1 MSSKSLRKYAP
12 FGQNMPLG
20 RFANYFMKAASLPF
34 RLLRATRPVKIIAIY
49 FVWMFFTASFLQA
62 QNASF
67 TQVGPVKFPQDPS
80 IQTTGMGRVCQIVFH
95 PTDSNIIFAV
105 SSSGGLWRSIN
116 KGATWRSL
124 TDGLPYTRCACLL
137 INPKNPNT
145 MYLGTGD
152 PNYYY
157 ASLGVWKTY
166 DGGKTWNPIGKSLSS
181 YLISKMV
188 MSPYDTG
195 VIIAA
200 TSNGIYKSING
211 GSSWKLKSSVDYF
224 RELLMKPNSNN
235 TLYAG
240 SFNSFY
246 YSNDLGESW
255 TGKVLK
261 SKDTMSGIALAV
273 TPADSNVVYA
283 AGWRQNGNPT
293 FFGGMFK
300 STNSGKTFTKII
312 DTPNVLGYSWN
323 GTSNDG
329 QGAYNLAIAVD
340 PNNAS
345 TVYISAINIWKSIN
359 SGKNWTLKS
368 YWVNGVHAD
377 KHGMEFSPFN
387 SNELYVNHDG
397 GVDRST
403 DAGNTWTTI
412 SDGLSASEFYTL
424 GQSLTRREICVGGL
438 QDNGVDLIRNNIT
451 YTVQGGDGTDDYVFD
466 TKDTSYYYEER
477 YSDRHNAN
485 TYAVDYIGSVGIME
499 LSKTDTNVAYCG
511 TYHLE
516 RSKNFRAAAASVTWT
531 SISDSVPAILNS
543 ISTSRFSSNL
553 LYYSDYYWRLFRS
566 DNILA
571 VKPKYTT
578 LTPPDNSTYV
588 TQVLASPFNVNH
600 VYVSQNTAIYISR
613 NKGKTWV
620 NISKGLPGSYIIKF
634 LADQYDTD
642 TGLYAATYNGIY
654 YTNSKLKKWIFFS
667 TAMPSI
673 ASITDLEMYN
683 DSTPKSCIRVA
694 TFGRGIWQSSLYRD
708 LNKLPQS
715 NFTVN
720 SSSSSPCPNTYILN
734 DLSEG
739 AISSRQ
745 WIISPASGFRYIN
758 ASDSASRNPEILF
771 TKPGIYYISLKVGN
785 LAGTSLK
792 TINVNITNST
802 IAASC
807 LPYTKI
813 PCCYYIGIARFEL
826 NTIDNSSWYSTDNY
840 INVEDYTC
848 SQSTV
853 LRAGNKYTV
862 YVTNGIYND
871 ENVKM
876 YIDYNNNGS
885 FTDAGEMVG
894 KISPGKGRR
903 SFTFTVPAHPKIVD
917 TFLRL
922 RVMSDFYNLKG
933 PCDTLGY
940 GEAEEYSV
948 MIDSGNPTVK
958 VIVPAQSSSSYT
970 ANFKLSEPVIGFDSS
985 DVTVTNAIMSNFHQ
999 IDDLNYAATIHPSIN
1014 RKSIQVSV
1022 NANAFSGFFGGT
1034 NLAATDSTYFFLGFK
1049 NYDLNVKPIAK
1060 ALSQGNFGDHYL
1072 FTLPYGSRKDSLIPN
1087 FTLSDTSMA
1096 VVNHQPQT
1104 SNVSVGNFTNPI
1116 VYKIIAKDTT
1126 LFMMDTVGVIIN
1138 MDTACTMIQYA
1149 IKSPAATGKIS
1160 GDSITVLLPVGTN
1173 ITSLIADYKTANT
1186 AKVSVNGNK
1195 QSSDTSANNFS
1206 TPVTYLVTAQDTNY
1220 HKKYEVSISLVTS
1233 TGNILKSGEEL
1244 INIYPQPVNED
1255 LFIDFNLTNG
1265 KKVLSLSDI
1274 YGQQIAYI
1282 ETSSN
1287 KTFVMKMN
1295 TYPKGIYFL
1304 KIESTLGS
1312 IVKKIVKQ

>member
-1 MSSKSLRKYAP
+1 MKSKSH
-12 FGQNMPLG
+12 FSVTS
-20 RFANYFMKAASLPF
+20 FTCIT
-34 RLLRATRPVKIIAIY
+34 RARTLFIVMA
-49 FVWMFFTASFLQA
+49 FLFSNQFLHA

-67 TQVGPVKFPQDPS
+67 SQVGPVKFPQDPS
-80 IQTTGMGRVCQIVFH
+80 VQTTGMGRVCQVVFH
-95 PTDSNIIFAV
+95 PTDSNIIFAI

-124 TDGLPYTRCACLL
+124 TDDLPYTRCACLL
-137 INPKNPNT
+137 INPKNPKT
-145 MYLGTGD
+145 MCLGTGD

-157 ASLGVWKTY
+157 ASLGVWKTT
-166 DGGKTWNPIGKSLSS
+166 DGGKTWNPIGKSISS

-188 MSPYDTG
+188 MSPYDTS

-200 TSNGIYKSING
+200 TSNGIYKSTNA
-211 GSSWKLKSSVDYF
+211 GSSWKLKSTSDYF
-224 RELLMKPNSNN
+224 RELLIKPNSNN

-240 SFNSFY
+240 SFNNFY
-246 YSNDLGESW
+246 YSTDLGESW

-261 SKDTMSGIALAV
+261 AKDTMSGIALAV

-283 AGWRQNGNPT
+283 AGWRRSGNPT

-329 QGAYNLAIAVD
+329 QGAYNLAICAD

-397 GVDRST
+397 GVDRSK
-403 DAGNTWTTI
+403 DGGNTWTTI

-424 GQSLTRREICVGGL
+424 GQSVTRRDICIGGL
-438 QDNGVDLIRNNIT
+438 QDNGVDLIRNKIT

-466 TKDTSYYYEER
+466 RKDTSYYYEER

-499 LSKTDTNVAYCG
+499 MSKTDTNVAYCG
-511 TYHLE
+511 SFHLE
-516 RSKNFRAAAASVTWT
+516 RSKNFRAAAASVAWT
-531 SISDSVPAILNS
+531 SISDSVPNILNS

-571 VKPKYTT
+571 TKPKYTT
-578 LTPPDNSTYV
+578 LYPPDNTTYV

-600 VYVSQNTAIYISR
+600 VYLTQNTAFYVSR
-613 NKGKTWV
+613 DKGKSWV
-620 NISKGLPGSYIIKF
+620 NMSTGLPGAYIRKF
-634 LADQYDTD
+634 VADQYDTD

-667 TAMPSI
+667 GSMPSV
-673 ASITDLEMYN
+673 ASISDLEMYN
-683 DSTPKSCIRVA
+683 DSTPNSCIRVS

-708 LNKLPQS
+708 LHRMPKAD
-715 NFTVN
+715 FTMN
-720 SSSSSPCPNTYILN
+720 STSSDPCPNAYILN

-739 AISSRQ
+739 AITSRQ
-745 WIISPASGFRYIN
+745 WIISPSSGYRYIN
-758 ASDSASRNPEILF
+758 GSDSSSRNPEILF
-771 TKPGIYYISLKVGN
+771 LEPGVYYISLKVGN
-785 LAGTSLK
+785 PAGADVKTQTLHISTSTLAAT
-792 TINVNITNST
+792 
-802 IAASC
+802 C

-862 YVTNGIYND
+862 YVTNGTYND

-885 FTDAGEMVG
+885 FTDAGELVG
-894 KISPGKGRR
+894 KISPGRGRR
-903 SFTFTVPAHPKIVD
+903 SFTFTVPSNPKIVD

-922 RVMSDFYNLKG
+922 RVMSDFYTLKG

-940 GEAEEYSV
+940 GEAEDYSV
-948 MIDSGNPTVK
+948 MIDSGRPIVK
-958 VIVPAQSSSSYT
+958 VIVPAQSSSSYI
-970 ANFKLSEPVIGFDSS
+970 AIFNVSEPVTGFDSTDIS
-985 DVTVTNAIMSNFHQ
+985 VSSAILTNFHQ
-999 IDDLNYAATIHPSIN
+999 LDDHNYAATIHPGIN
-1014 RKSIQVSV
+1014 RSTIKVSV
-1022 NANAFSGFFGGT
+1022 NANAFNGYFGGT

-1049 NYDLNVKPIAK
+1049 NYDLNIKP
-1060 ALSQGNFGDHYL
+1060 LSKSVANGNYGDNYS
-1072 FTLPYGSRKDSLIPN
+1072 FIFPYGTRKDSLIAN
-1087 FTLSDTSMA
+1087 FTLSDTSIA
-1096 VVNHQPQT
+1096 DVNYIPQT
-1104 SNVSVGNFTNPI
+1104 SNVTVGNFTTPL
-1116 VYKIIAKDTT
+1116 VYKIFAKDTT
-1126 LFMMDTVGVIIN
+1126 LYMIDTVSVLIN
-1138 MDTACTMIQYA
+1138 KDTACTMLSYG
-1149 IKSPAATGKIS
+1149 IKSPLAAGKIS
-1160 GDSITVLLPVGTN
+1160 GDSILVLLPVGTN
-1173 ITSLIADYKTANT
+1173 ITSLVADFKTAST
-1186 AKVSVNGNK
+1186 AMVTVNGNT
-1195 QSSDTSANNFS
+1195 QVSDVTINNFS
-1206 TPVTYLVTAQDTNY
+1206 SPLNYLVTAQDTSY
-1220 HKKYEVSISLVTS
+1220 HKNYNVSVSLVTS
-1233 TGNILKSGEEL
+1233 AGNILKAAEES
-1244 INIYPQPVNED
+1244 INIYPLPVRDILHIEFSTPAKHLHMN
-1255 LFIDFNLTNG
+1255 LFDEQG
-1265 KKVLSLSDI
+1265 KSVLSKEIDGIKNANINMS
-1274 YGQQIAYI
+1274 YFP
-1282 ETSSN
+1282 N
-1287 KTFVMKMN
+1287 
-1295 TYPKGIYFL
+1295 GIYSL
-1304 KIESTLGS
+1304 N
-1312 IVKKIVKQ
+1312 IVGQDIKYTRQVVKQ